1 MPPNCPQIDPKCPQT
16 DPKLVLKDPKWTL
29 NAPQLSLND
38 PKWALNDPKV
48 PPFSYLVPN
57 SIPNKSHFP
66 PNLNP
71 NLTPN
76 GPKRTR
82 SDPETSDVTPTLQFR
97 PFTPNLSRICPQMPP
112 KAPNCS
118 HSAPQKAAIFPPL
131 GSPVRPSGAA
141 PSPSERRDSAWS
153 PLGFTPAPFISR
165 FLSIFARFR
174 SVFPHFVPPCGPHK
188 MAAAAMRGRKM
199 AAGRGGASAQRGSAR
214 NSGQPEVGD
223 IACQTD
229 AT

>member
-1 MPPNCPQIDPKCPQT
+1 MSLKLSPIGPELPQT

-141 PSPSERRDSAWS
+141 PSPSERRDSALS
-153 PLGFTPAPFISR
+153 PLGSPRLRLFPVSFPFLPDFVR
-165 FLSIFARFR
+165 F
-174 SVFPHFVPPCGPHK
+174 FPILYP
-188 MAAAAMRGRKM
+188 
-199 AAGRGGASAQRGSAR
+199 AAGLTKWRRR
-214 NSGQPEVGD
+214 R
-223 IACQTD
+223 
-229 AT
+229 